1 MDDQPFTITENKDF
15 RNLVK
20 VLNPDALVLKAD
32 TIKNDI
38 MDNFK
43 EEQEKRKVLFQ
54 VTNVFKSM
62 F

>member
-20 VLNPDALVLKAD
+20 ILNPDALVPKAD

-43 EEQEKRKVLFQ
+43 EEQEKRKVLLNEF
-54 VTNVFKSM
+54 NHFCFK
-62 F
+62 